1 MDLQLKDKVVL
12 VTASS
17 QGLGFAT
24 AKKFLEEG
32 AKVLITS
39 YKPQF
44 RTFTHCLSEIAAN
57 NESKPFV
64 VCRGGFN

>member
-1 MDLQLKDKVVL
+1 MDLKLKNKVVL

-32 AKVLITS
+32 AKVMITS
-39 YKPQF
+39 HNLENLRLAYKELQPITYGEQ
-44 RTFTHCLSEIAAN
+44 L
-57 NESKPFV
+57 
-64 VCRGGFN
+64 